1 MRGARINPRD
11 SVSGSCAAQEMP
23 WTEGPDRLECRV
35 FYHDHCFDG
44 ACSASVFTR
53 FHRECVGTA
62 SAFSYSG
69 LVHRAGSLFD
79 ESLFV
84 EGENAI
90 VDFKYYASPRVTWWF
105 DHHQS
110 AFLTAEDQQDFRAW
124 QTAAQARA
132 AEGKAVGGKFYD
144 PDYVSCTSLIADVA
158 REKFGFDTKP
168 IAELIHWADIVD
180 GARYESAEAAVGMA
194 EPAMKLT
201 MVIEA
206 SEEGFVPRV
215 IPLLTEMSLQEVLD
229 QPFIQAE
236 LGPLMERHRE
246 GIELLR
252 ERAVLERGVIT
263 FDITDRLT
271 EGYNKFIP
279 YYLFPPAT
287 YNVGLSRSSFRTK
300 VSVGTNPWTKV
311 PASGLANIAAI
322 CERYGGGGHARVGAV
337 SFSPERD
344 DEGRKA
350 AAEIAAELRA
360 RG

>member
-1 MRGARINPRD
+1 M
-11 SVSGSCAAQEMP
+11 
-23 WTEGPDRLECRV
+23 
-35 FYHDHCFDG
+35 
-44 ACSASVFTR
+44 
-53 FHRECVGTA
+53 
-62 SAFSYSG
+62 
-69 LVHRAGSLFD
+69 HRAGALFD
-79 ESLFV
+79 ETAFV
-84 EGENAI
+84 DGENAI
-90 VDFKYYASPRVTWWF
+90 VDFKYSASPRVTWWF

-110 AFLTAEDQQDFRAW
+110 AFLTEADRQDFLAW
-124 QTAAQARA
+124 QNQAGA
-132 AEGKAVGGKFYD
+132 PGPELHGGKFYD
-144 PDYVSCTSLIADVA
+144 PNYVSCTSLIADVA
-158 REKFGFDTKP
+158 REKFGFDTASLK
-168 IAELIHWADIVD
+168 ELIYWADIVD

-206 SEEGFVPRV
+206 SGEGFVPRV

-236 LGPLMERHRE
+236 LGPLMERHIA

-252 ERAVLERGVIT
+252 ERTKLDRGVVT

-279 YYLFPPAT
+279 YYLHPAAL

-311 PASGLANIAAI
+311 PVAELVNLAAI

-337 SFSPERD
+337 SFPPDQE
-344 DEGRKA
+344 DEARKA
-350 AAEIAAELRA
+350 AAEIAAELR
-360 RG
+360 GSK